1 MALSDH
7 KINSFEKP
15 VSALADKPQMS
26 AAELKAW
33 FDSNST
39 GEIKTSINGLID
51 ELAEELG
58 GKVDVSDG
66 KGLSSNDYTDE
77 DKAKVHTHANK
88 AILDEITAAYTTAEK
103 TKLSGIAEEANNYTH
118 PSTHSADM
126 IIETATKR
134 FTSDTELSG
143 KVDKV
148 TGMGLSSNDYTD
160 EDKTKLAAIDI
171 SKQHEHANKE
181 ILDAI
186 TSVPVTTVTMEQV
199 DICDYSTRLARG
211 VYVLPYDHVWDT
223 SETYGDQMYY
233 ERDLLIVSDYYD
245 GSEPCTKQTRIISD
259 GKILFREINWIDVSN
274 GIVTEWGD
282 WIEVTHTHSNKSILD
297 AITASYTTADKAKV
311 HTHTNKSILDAIT
324 DTPLPDAPSDDIIYG
339 RKNGDWSEIING
351 LPTVTMEQVD
361 VYDYLN
367 HLPRGIYAL
376 VHDYVWETDPDY
388 GDQMYYE
395 RDLLIVSD
403 YTYFDEPYTT
413 QVRYTNMGQVMR
425 RVASWNS
432 TSTTEWGD
440 WSAVTYTKYEIDTA
454 LNAKAN
460 KTTEKTVLT
469 PPVTANTIYNL
480 GKETALSITLPS
492 GSIGDFIQLDFISGS
507 TATTL
512 TVNSS
517 SGLAGFDLIPA
528 TDTVYSLYFDWGA
541 IGYSGNTATYGW
553 RFGYSEYP
561 IEDV

>member
-88 AILDEITAAYTTAEK
+88 AILDAITAAYTTAEK

-148 TGMGLSSNDYTD
+148 TGKGLSSNDYTD
-160 EDKTKLAAIDI
+160 EDKAKVHT
-171 SKQHEHANKE
+171 HTNKS

-186 TSVPVTTVTMEQV
+186 TDTPLTDAPSDDTIYGRKNGDWSEIINGLPTVTMEQV
-199 DICDYSTRLARG
+199 NILDYTTRLERG
-211 VYVLPYDHVWDT
+211 VYALPYDHVWDT

-233 ERDLLIVSDYYD
+233 ERDLLIVSEKWEGGELY
-245 GSEPCTKQTRIISD
+245 TQQTRITSV
-259 GKILFREINWIDVSN
+259 GKLLYREANWTAVSS
-274 GIVTEWGD
+274 GWQTEWGD
-282 WIEVTHTHSNKSILD
+282 WIEVT
-297 AITASYTTADKAKV
+297 
-311 HTHTNKSILDAIT
+311 
-324 DTPLPDAPSDDIIYG
+324 
-339 RKNGDWSEIING
+339 
-351 LPTVTMEQVD
+351 
-361 VYDYLN
+361 
-367 HLPRGIYAL
+367 
-376 VHDYVWETDPDY
+376 
-388 GDQMYYE
+388 
-395 RDLLIVSD
+395 
-403 YTYFDEPYTT
+403 
-413 QVRYTNMGQVMR
+413 
-425 RVASWNS
+425 
-432 TSTTEWGD
+432 
-440 WSAVTYTKYEIDTA
+440 YTKYEIDKA

-469 PPVTANTIYNL
+469 SPVTANTIYNL
-480 GKETALSITLPS
+480 GKQTALPITLPS
-492 GSIGDFIQLDFISGS
+492 GSIGNFIQLDFISGS

-541 IGYSGNTATYGW
+541 IGYSGNTVTYGW

>member
-77 DKAKVHTHANK
+77 DKAKVHTHTNK
-88 AILDEITAAYTTAEK
+88 AILDEITASYTTAEK

-148 TGMGLSSNDYTD
+148 TGKGLSSNDYTD

-199 DICDYSTRLARG
+199 NILDYTTRLERG
-211 VYVLPYDHVWDT
+211 VYALPYDHVWDT
-223 SETYGDQMYY
+223 SETYGDQMSY
-233 ERDLLIVSDYYD
+233 ERDLLIV
-245 GSEPCTKQTRIISD
+245 GEKWEGGEFITEQTRITSG
-259 GKILFREINWIDVSN
+259 GKLLYRQANWAAVSS
-274 GIVTEWGD
+274 GWQTEWGD
-282 WIEVTHTHSNKSILD
+282 WIEVI
-297 AITASYTTADKAKV
+297 
-311 HTHTNKSILDAIT
+311 
-324 DTPLPDAPSDDIIYG
+324 
-339 RKNGDWSEIING
+339 
-351 LPTVTMEQVD
+351 
-361 VYDYLN
+361 
-367 HLPRGIYAL
+367 
-376 VHDYVWETDPDY
+376 
-388 GDQMYYE
+388 
-395 RDLLIVSD
+395 
-403 YTYFDEPYTT
+403 
-413 QVRYTNMGQVMR
+413 
-425 RVASWNS
+425 
-432 TSTTEWGD
+432 
-440 WSAVTYTKYEIDTA
+440 YTKYEIDTA
-454 LNAKAN
+454 LNAKAD
-460 KTTEKTVLT
+460 KTTVKTALT
-469 PPVTANTIYNL
+469 SPVTANTIYNL
-480 GKETALSITLPS
+480 GKQTALYITLPS

>member
-1 MALSDH
+1 MSNKYESIH
-7 KINSFEKP
+7 KG
-15 VSALADKPQMS
+15 VD
-26 AAELKAW
+26 
-33 FDSNST
+33 
-39 GEIKTSINGLID
+39 ID
-51 ELAEELG
+51 EAVSYIKNTLPSSLETINTNIEQ
-58 GKVDVSDG
+58 KVDKILG
-66 KGLSSNDYTDE
+66 KDLSSNDYTDE

-88 AILDEITAAYTTAEK
+88 AILDKITEVPLPRISWEEMDTFDGEIAVVVRSTDVQTSPSEGTHTDYRNLLIQSRHYPTYNGERDNNDFKTQLLYCEDGSIKKREFDLYEWTEWAAIASNSHTHANKAILDKITAEYTTAEK
-103 TKLSGIAEEANNYTH
+103 TKLSGIEDGANKYTH
-118 PSTHSADM
+118 PESHSADM

-148 TGMGLSSNDYTD
+148 TGKGLSSNDYTD

-171 SKQHEHANKE
+171 SKQH
-181 ILDAI
+181 
-186 TSVPVTTVTMEQV
+186 
-199 DICDYSTRLARG
+199 
-211 VYVLPYDHVWDT
+211 
-223 SETYGDQMYY
+223 
-233 ERDLLIVSDYYD
+233 
-245 GSEPCTKQTRIISD
+245 
-259 GKILFREINWIDVSN
+259 
-274 GIVTEWGD
+274 
-282 WIEVTHTHSNKSILD
+282 
-297 AITASYTTADKAKV
+297 
-311 HTHTNKSILDAIT
+311 THTNKSILDAIT
-324 DTPLPDAPSDDIIYG
+324 DTPLTDAPSDDTIYG
-339 RKNGDWSEIING
+339 RKNGAWSEIING

-361 VYDYLN
+361 VYDYFN

-454 LNAKAN
+454 LNAKAD
-460 KTTEKTVLT
+460 KTTVKTALT
-469 PPVTANTIYNL
+469 SPVTANTIYNL
-480 GKETALSITLPS
+480 GKATTLPITLPS
-492 GSIGDFIQLDFISGS
+492 GSIGNFVQLDFISGS

-541 IGYSGNTATYGW
+541 IGYSGNTVTYGW
-553 RFGYSEYP
+553 RFSYSEYP
-561 IEDV
+561 IASV